1 MIILCISLGQ
11 KHLILFCFPQ
21 GSFQSIINWLH
32 TKNQQIGKCFSVQ
45 KKEQRRWRTRCGH
58 RSEWERFCL
67 QNNLQTGKP
76 TNLPRHFPC
85 EQQSSTQ
92 TCLYY
97 FKEETERITLNSFQE
112 SCEDL
117 KKISNSSAGSSFSGD
132 WFSNLFNKVS
142 NNRCQTALII
152 NFF

>member
-1 MIILCISLGQ
+1 MEEGIE
-11 KHLILFCFPQ
+11 
-21 GSFQSIINWLH
+21 IINLFLQIKYFRKLGNASLFRRKSKDVGEQDVD
-32 TKNQQIGKCFSVQ
+32 TEASEKDSVFKIIFKQVNQQILS
-45 KKEQRRWRTRCGH
+45 
-58 RSEWERFCL
+58 
-67 QNNLQTGKP
+67 
-76 TNLPRHFPC
+76 RHFPC
-85 EQQSSTQ
+85 EQQYSTQ